1 MVGECHSLHGTC
13 RQTRSQQ
20 EPSPIL
26 CHETF
31 SHLRLST
38 HLKDILRNTF
48 QEKNIAQIWQD
59 KGKFY
64 KRNDAK
70 KINNGKP
77 EPK

>member
-1 MVGECHSLHGTC
+1 MKGKGIIQVSNTAAPRKPKTEDAEKQLN
-13 RQTRSQQ
+13 
-20 EPSPIL
+20 ENVAN
-26 CHETF
+26 
-31 SHLRLST
+31 
-38 HLKDILRNTF
+38 LKDILRNTF

-77 EPK
+77 EPN